1 MKYNLKNYQQNGI
14 PLTDNQ
20 GKASIHDQSSPKMYR
35 NDGFHPIKKVFLL
48 GK

>member
-1 MKYNLKNYQQNGI
+1 MTFHLPTTGEKHPYMTKV
-14 PLTDNQ
+14 
-20 GKASIHDQSSPKMYR
+20 APKMYR